1 MGKWLVVFLFLSSC
15 SGLPLGLLTGGGGTN
30 AAANVQAGKTNNQT
44 VGMSEQ
50 TSQEIKVETVQ
61 GTIQQSKDSNSVRTE
76 RVENLTINQIPVWAI
91 LLILLGW
98 ILPTPQQMVKE
109 VMQWFGFT
117 KHKQKYR

>member
-76 RVENLTINQIPVWAI
+76 RVENLTINQIPVWVI
-91 LLILLGW
+91 LLLLLGW
-98 ILPTPQQMVKE
+98 LLPTPTQIVKE
-109 VMQWFGFT
+109 VMQWFGFA

>member
-1 MGKWLVVFLFLSSC
+1 VGKWLVVFLFLSSC

-76 RVENLTINQIPVWAI
+76 RVENLTINQIPVWVI
-91 LLILLGW
+91 LLLLLGW
-98 ILPTPQQMVKE
+98 LLPTPTQMVKE
-109 VMQWFGFT
+109 VMQWIGFAR
-117 KHKQKYR
+117 HKQKYR

>member
-109 VMQWFGFT
+109 VMQWFGFA

>member
-1 MGKWLVVFLFLSSC
+1 MGKWLVVFLLLSSC

>member
-1 MGKWLVVFLFLSSC
+1 VGKWLVVFLFLSSC

-76 RVENLTINQIPVWAI
+76 LIENLTINQIPVWAI

-109 VMQWFGFT
+109 VMQWFGFA

>member
-1 MGKWLVVFLFLSSC
+1 VGKWLVVFLFLSSC

-109 VMQWFGFT
+109 VMQWFGFA

>member
-1 MGKWLVVFLFLSSC
+1 VGKWLVVFLFLSSC

-76 RVENLTINQIPVWAI
+76 RVENLTINQIPVWVI
-91 LLILLGW
+91 LLLLLGW
-98 ILPTPQQMVKE
+98 LLPTPTQIVKE
-109 VMQWFGFT
+109 VMQWFGFA

>member
-76 RVENLTINQIPVWAI
+76 RVENLTINQIPVWVI
-91 LLILLGW
+91 LLLLLGW
-98 ILPTPQQMVKE
+98 LLPTPTQMVKE
-109 VMQWFGFT
+109 VMQWIGFAR
-117 KHKQKYR
+117 HKQKYR

>member
-98 ILPTPQQMVKE
+98 ILPTPPQMVKE
-109 VMQWFGFT
+109 VMQWFGFA

>member
-15 SGLPLGLLTGGGGTN
+15 SGLPLGLLTGSGGTN

-109 VMQWFGFT
+109 VMQWFGFAR
-117 KHKQKYR
+117 HKQKYR

>member
-15 SGLPLGLLTGGGGTN
+15 SGLPLGLLTGAGGTN

-109 VMQWFGFT
+109 VMQWFGFA

>member
-1 MGKWLVVFLFLSSC
+1 VGKWLVVFLFLSSC
-15 SGLPLGLLTGGGGTN
+15 SSLPLGLLGGGGPN
-30 AAANVQAGKTNNQT
+30 VAANVQAGKTNNQT

-109 VMQWFGFT
+109 VMQWFGFA

>member
-98 ILPTPQQMVKE
+98 ILPTPQQMAKE
-109 VMQWFGFT
+109 VMQWFGFA

>member
-1 MGKWLVVFLFLSSC
+1 VGKWLVVFLFLSSC

-76 RVENLTINQIPVWAI
+76 RVENLTINQIPVWVI
-91 LLILLGW
+91 LLLLLGW
-98 ILPTPQQMVKE
+98 LLPTPTQMVKE
-109 VMQWFGFT
+109 VMQWFGFAR
-117 KHKQKYR
+117 HKQKYR

>member
-61 GTIQQSKDSNSVRTE
+61 GTIQQSKDNNSVRTE

-109 VMQWFGFT
+109 VMQWFGFA

>member
-76 RVENLTINQIPVWAI
+76 RVENLTINQIPVWVI
-91 LLILLGW
+91 LLLLLGW
-98 ILPTPQQMVKE
+98 LLPTPTQMVKE
-109 VMQWFGFT
+109 VMQWFGFA

>member
-1 MGKWLVVFLFLSSC
+1 VGKWLVVFLLLSSC

-109 VMQWFGFT
+109 VMQWFGFA

>member
-1 MGKWLVVFLFLSSC
+1 
-15 SGLPLGLLTGGGGTN
+15 LLGGGGPN
-30 AAANVQAGKTNNQT
+30 VAANVQAGKTNNQT

-98 ILPTPQQMVKE
+98 ILPTPQQMFKE
-109 VMQWFGFT
+109 VMQWFGFA